1 MPKPAHVEAFEFIT
15 EGTQND
21 IKDYVAF
28 GLFMRSENNW
38 ASGKDLPPT
47 DNEYRRYHGAIL
59 TPYERERYRTG
70 ATQVLQD
77 FAVKAIQAERTAL
90 LKHHRKFRL
99 FGILEAILGAF
110 LWTLLLIVLTV
121 WAARGGIDILE
132 FYKRAAG
139 LH

>member
-38 ASGKDLPPT
+38 ASGKDSPPT

-90 LKHHRKFRL
+90 LASPQISTLRHPGSNFGRL
-99 FGILEAILGAF
+99 PLDFTSYRPYRLGSE
-110 LWTLLLIVLTV
+110 
-121 WAARGGIDILE
+121 R
-132 FYKRAAG
+132 RN
-139 LH
+139 